1 MVFGTPHYM
10 SPEQAAGQS
19 VDARTDI
26 YALGVIMYEMFT
38 GRVPFDADTFMGV
51 LTKHMF
57 EKPEPMS
64 KPGDERKLGALEQIT
79 MRALEKKPEN
89 RYQSMQEMIDD
100 LDRVLGGGKPARAA
114 EANQKGVLADA
125 LEPRSRSEMR
135 LEEQLAGGTKLPGE
149 RKTWPLIVGGVAL
162 LVSIVAGVFVFAGD
176 GESAAVAPLPPPPPA
191 PVAEPN
197 PPPAPP
203 APVPSRPT
211 TPPGEAELSAVRID
225 STPTGATLVMDGA
238 IVGSTPAQF
247 PRPASGV
254 RVLELRLDGYGR
266 ESVRVAADSPAE
278 LKVVLKKR
286 ASERPA
292 APKKKTAAKTEPK
305 PKAEPSK
312 KIRPSEVVDP
322 WAN

>member
-1 MVFGTPHYM
+1 
-10 SPEQAAGQS
+10 
-19 VDARTDI
+19 
-26 YALGVIMYEMFT
+26 
-38 GRVPFDADTFMGV
+38 
-51 LTKHMF
+51 
-57 EKPEPMS
+57 
-64 KPGDERKLGALEQIT
+64 
-79 MRALEKKPEN
+79 
-89 RYQSMQEMIDD
+89 
-100 LDRVLGGGKPARAA
+100 
-114 EANQKGVLADA
+114 
-125 LEPRSRSEMR
+125 
-135 LEEQLAGGTKLPGE
+135 
-149 RKTWPLIVGGVAL
+149 
-162 LVSIVAGVFVFAGD
+162 
-176 GESAAVAPLPPPPPA
+176 
-191 PVAEPN
+191 
-197 PPPAPP
+197 
-203 APVPSRPT
+203 
-211 TPPGEAELSAVRID
+211 VRID

-292 APKKKTAAKTEPK
+292 PPKKNTAAKTEPK